1 MPAVIVPLP
10 MAKEPAVMDPVD
22 TVVSDEDPAV
32 SGFVPILCVPE
43 TMDPAVIVPTVVKFK
58 LLATTFPT

>member
-22 TVVSDEDPAV
+22 TVVSDEEPAV
-32 SGFVPILCVPE
+32 ML
-43 TMDPAVIVPTVVKFK
+43 PAVMLPDVNGIIPKLLDPVPVPTNTPFI
-58 LLATTFPT
+58 